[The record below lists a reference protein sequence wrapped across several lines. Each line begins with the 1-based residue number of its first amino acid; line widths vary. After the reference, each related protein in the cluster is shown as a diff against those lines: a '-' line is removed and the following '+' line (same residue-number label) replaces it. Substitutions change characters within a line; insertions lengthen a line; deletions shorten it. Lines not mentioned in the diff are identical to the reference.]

1 MAADYVGDVIG
12 EAQLPEGLCPD
23 FIVLDDAN
31 AGHLSAFDGPDVPDV
46 VEEGG
51 DDFLLVST
59 VFSGEVGCLQR
70 MFKLRDLLAVVLR
83 LSGCIEKVENAVGGL
98 SPGRKSLRSPLL
110 AIVVSLCSD
119 SVRLS
124 AQRFCP
130 LV

>member
-23 FIVLDDAN
+23 IIVLDDAN
-31 AGHLSAFDGPDVPDV
+31 AAHLPAFDGPDVADV

-70 MFKLRDLLAVVLR
+70 MLKLRDLLAVVLR
-83 LSGCIEKVENAVGGL
+83 LSGCIV
-98 SPGRKSLRSPLL
+98 
-110 AIVVSLCSD
+110 
-119 SVRLS
+119 
-124 AQRFCP
+124 
-130 LV
+130 